1 MFSSLQSALEI
12 LSKETEVE
20 AQAHLDFANVFKDGI
35 LKPFS
40 EFQNEQL
47 SRKRNVRYIRIL

>member
-47 SRKRNVRYIRIL
+47 NRKRNVRDIF